1 MDVKSIKA
9 QFEQKLAASKERLKV
24 NNERI
29 EELVKKL
36 GLEKVPTLEEAEKML
51 ADAQAEVEKGE
62 EQLQKLL
69 NEYEQPAEN
78 TTC

>member
-51 ADAQAEVEKGE
+51 ADAQAEVTKGE

-78 TTC
+78 KTC